1 MAMQK
6 ISRPSMFSMSRPSIM
21 ALSMGGDTETCAVC
35 MQTAAYVQD
44 LLNSVTSIHKI
55 HLKVT
60 GLGSFAAHSALN
72 TFYDEIGDH
81 ADSIAEQFQ
90 GAEEKLLEMPNTAPA
105 ELNSVE
111 ETIDYLRKLK
121 DKAAVLQSIMPHS
134 EIVNQLDEVKS
145 LIDSTKYKL
154 LFLK

>member
-1 MAMQK
+1 MRSLQK
-6 ISRPSMFSMSRPSIM
+6 PGIFSVSSASMSAMMPQ
-21 ALSMGGDTETCAVC
+21 AETCSLC
-35 MQTAAYVQD
+35 IQTAALAQD
-44 LLNSVTSIHKI
+44 LLNAVTSIHKI

-60 GLGSFAAHSALN
+60 GLGSFAAHKALN
-72 TFYDEIGDH
+72 EFYDEIGDL
-81 ADSIAEQFQ
+81 ADGVVEQFQ
-90 GAEEKLLEMPNTAPA
+90 GAEEKILELPNTAPT

-121 DKAAVLQSIMPHS
+121 DKTAALQSVMPHS

>member
-1 MAMQK
+1 MRSLQK
-6 ISRPSMFSMSRPSIM
+6 PGIFSVSTASMSAMMPQ
-21 ALSMGGDTETCAVC
+21 TETCAVC
-35 MQTAAYVQD
+35 LQTAALAQD
-44 LLNSVTSIHKI
+44 LLNAVTTIHKI

-60 GLGSFAAHSALN
+60 GLGSFAAHKALN
-72 TFYDEIGDH
+72 EFYDEIGDH
-81 ADSIAEQFQ
+81 ADSIVEQFQ
-90 GAEEKLLEMPNTAPA
+90 GAEEKLLEMPNTAPT

-121 DKAAVLQSIMPHS
+121 EKTAALQSIMPHS

-154 LFLK
+154 IFLK